1 MAPKILMLACLAIL
15 AACAKMPEVSLGLSQ
30 HLPCS
35 VGPVLLDKDDVLT
48 DGTARQIV
56 ALNNTGETLCE
67 WKPPKQ

>member
-1 MAPKILMLACLAIL
+1 MDKAIACACLAIL
-15 AACAKMPEVSLGLSQ
+15 SGCAKMPEVSLGLSQ

-35 VGPVLLDKDDVLT
+35 VGPVLLDKDDKLT

-67 WKPPKQ
+67 WKPAK